1 MLALIVRRLAV
12 GVLIVWLVSIL
23 VFLVTMLLPGDAAQ
37 TILGRQANPT
47 ALALLQ
53 KQMHLN
59 DPAIVQYGRWLGD
72 MVTGHWGKSLVSQDS
87 VSSLVLTAAENTG
100 LVMLV
105 TTLIATPLA
114 LIVGVAGALRSEG
127 ALDHV
132 LSVATLILV
141 ALPAFVIAVSLI
153 FLLATT
159 VTHVLPAASVIDPSA
174 SLLSQWKLLA
184 LPVLTLVLGVVSY
197 PIRMIRASMV
207 EVLQS
212 DYILLARL
220 HGLASP
226 RVIIRHALP
235 NAVATTIQATA
246 LNLIFLAG
254 GVVV

>member
-159 VTHVLPAASVIDPSA
+159 VTCPPG
-174 SLLSQWKLLA
+174 SL
-184 LPVLTLVLGVVSY
+184 GHR
-197 PIRMIRASMV
+197 PIRIA
-207 EVLQS
+207 
-212 DYILLARL
+212 
-220 HGLASP
+220 
-226 RVIIRHALP
+226 
-235 NAVATTIQATA
+235 AVAVETTR
-246 LNLIFLAG
+246 LAG
-254 GVVV
+254 PHSRPRCRFLSHSDDPGQHG